1 VNRIALLGAGFSPNR
16 GAPLAA
22 EVMGDVLGRI
32 AEDRDPSSLVRS
44 LLNFEDA
51 LVLVQRQFD
60 SSRNDGTKRKLDR
73 MQVAILDTFRGIN
86 QAFVD
91 SGQMEFS
98 QDARDSIQTY
108 LSRLSC
114 LHRAVVAHAVSR
126 EKQ

>member
-1 VNRIALLGAGFSPNR
+1 
-16 GAPLAA
+16 
-22 EVMGDVLGRI
+22 MGDVLGRI

-44 LLNFEDA
+44 FLNFEDA
-51 LVLVQRQFD
+51 LALVQRQFD
-60 SSRNDGTKRKLDR
+60 SSGNDGTKRKLDR

-114 LHRAVVAHAVSR
+114 LHRTVVAHAVSR